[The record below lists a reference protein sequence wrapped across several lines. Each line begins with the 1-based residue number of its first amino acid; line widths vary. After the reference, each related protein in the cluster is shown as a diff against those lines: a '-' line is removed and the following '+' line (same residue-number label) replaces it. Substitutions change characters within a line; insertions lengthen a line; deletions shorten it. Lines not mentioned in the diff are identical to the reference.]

1 MVMLT
6 RHNAEAEVA
15 VTYVV
20 VAIIGIIALCGA
32 AVVLLNTV
40 KRAPSQGLGST
51 PEQHTEL
58 RCEQYTS
65 FSVRRKN
72 PLLEAVSPPAP
83 RQRTSIDLLRRR
95 YKGADLWNDIKH
107 PEPHSPLDTMELDTD
122 TVAVLGCAGVNR
134 ILNCIPPEELENHR
148 LVLDSFNWDLDV
160 LTETEIMTGISD

>member
-1 MVMLT
+1 MVT
-6 RHNAEAEVA
+6 RHNADAEVA
-15 VTYVV
+15 VTYLV
-20 VAIIGIIALCGA
+20 VAIIGVIALCGT

-40 KRAPSQGLGST
+40 SRAPSQGWAST
-51 PEQHTEL
+51 PEQQAEL
-58 RCEQYTS
+58 RCEQFTS

-83 RQRTSIDLLRRR
+83 SQRTSIDLLRRR
-95 YKGADLWNDIKH
+95 YKSADVCNDIKH
-107 PEPHSPLDTMELDTD
+107 PDPCNPLDTMELDTD

-160 LTETEIMTGISD
+160 LTETEIMTGIAD